1 MPNLGA
7 MKNMIRDTKSSQ
19 HRTFSI
25 VASTRAL
32 VVAAACLLFV
42 SALFGGVMAEEATD
56 DATRAHAA
64 GDYAAAAAIWQ
75 AAAADGDAAAQFN
88 LGLLFESGLGVE
100 QDIVAA
106 ARWYRRAA
114 VNGIGAAQH
123 NLAALIVADRPAE
136 ALFWLEILAASGD
149 EALAVTASQA
159 ATLVAGSIPPDIV
172 KAARARA
179 ADWIG
184 EKPDAADNGL
194 MMTLRHSVPLVSLS
208 DDQVKAMQRRLGKL
222 GYDVGPVDGIIGK
235 RSRESLAD
243 WRRDN
248 GLDPE
253 ERRVPMELISGN

>member
-1 MPNLGA
+1 M
-7 MKNMIRDTKSSQ
+7 M
-19 HRTFSI
+19 
-25 VASTRAL
+25 ASARVL
-32 VVAAACLLFV
+32 VVAAACLLSV
-42 SALFGGVMAEEATD
+42 SALSGDVAAEEATD
-56 DATRAHAA
+56 EGTRAHSA
-64 GDYAAAAAIWQ
+64 GDYAAAAALWQ
-75 AAAADGDAAAQFN
+75 AAAAGGDAAAQFN

-100 QDIVAA
+100 QDLVAA

-114 VNGIGAAQH
+114 VKGIGAAQH
-123 NLAALIVADRPAE
+123 NLAALIIADRPAE

-149 EALAVTASQA
+149 DDLAAPASQA
-159 ATLVAGSIPPDIV
+159 AASVAGTVPPDIA

-184 EKPDAADNGL
+184 ERSDPADNGL
-194 MMTLRHSVPLVSLS
+194 MMTLRQSVPLVSLS
-208 DDQVKAMQRRLGKL
+208 DDQVKAMQRNLGKL

-248 GLDPE
+248 GLDPD

>member
-1 MPNLGA
+1 MAAPA
-7 MKNMIRDTKSSQ
+7 
-19 HRTFSI
+19 
-25 VASTRAL
+25 RAL
-32 VVAAACLLFV
+32 LVATACLLSV
-42 SALFGGVMAEEATD
+42 GALSGSAVAEEAAD

-64 GDYAAAAAIWQ
+64 GDYATAAAIWQ
-75 AAAADGDAAAQFN
+75 AAAAEGDAVAQFN
-88 LGLLFESGLGVE
+88 LGLLYESGLGVE
-100 QDIVAA
+100 QDVVAA

-114 VNGIGAAQH
+114 VKGIGAAQH
-123 NLAALIVADRPAE
+123 NLAALMVSDRPAE

-149 EALAVTASQA
+149 EVLAAPASLA
-159 ATLVAGSIPPDIV
+159 ASAVAGSVPPDIA

-184 EKPDAADNGL
+184 EKSDPADNGL
-194 MMTLRHSVPLVSLS
+194 TMTLRQSVPLVSLS
-208 DDQVKAMQRRLGKL
+208 DDQVKAMQKKLGEL